1 MTRPGMADLSR
12 LGLGALIL
20 HVVMVQLNPPDTVT

>member
-1 MTRPGMADLSR
+1 M

-20 HVVMVQLNPPDTVT
+20 VKRRRPA